1 MEQENIVDADEF
13 FLAKGEDTLPEN
25 FPELFNISAGLHF
38 LEFIPRPVETCPP
51 EFVYIPLDGKKSWL
65 NKRRLLTQ
73 LTITNWNVAWEAGHL
88 RSQFIPQVFRTDLPN
103 HLRFLTKYKD
113 ANLYLIPDDGQS
125 NFEAFAPLYYLLPLS
140 TLERFGLPVLKR
152 GLWPPFNYNEVFH
165 SHIQKGFDER
175 LAKAFASHVWPLI
188 DSGSGI
194 NSFSRDE
201 SLVVLTHNL
210 NYWLPCVYKLAE
222 DRLRSF
228 SRVEFDSLE
237 QIQQLERLRSTLPA
251 DVEADRPLR
260 GGAIWCGEREAWDA
274 TKELIEIADEHGQL
288 RGIIDA
294 VRSNRVQDDFSNRWS
309 YAKEDFERKLYRK
322 RTKTQVT
329 FVELNE
335 AKPVHAP
342 TSEVHENL
350 LWEDFITLLNPKERR
365 IVVCLKNG
373 VTRVSDIS
381 KELGYANHSPVS
393 KALTQIRKKAER
405 YLQL

>member
-1 MEQENIVDADEF
+1 MKQENVVDVDEF
-13 FLAKGEDTLPEN
+13 FLAKGVETLPEN
-25 FPELFNISAGLHF
+25 FPELSNISAGLHF
-38 LEFIPRPVETCPP
+38 LEFIPRPVETYPP
-51 EFVYIPLDGKKSWL
+51 EFVYIPLDGKKSPL

-88 RSQFIPQVFRTDLPN
+88 RSQFIPQVFRTDLPS
-103 HLRFLTKYKD
+103 HLRFLTKYED
-113 ANLYLIPDDGQS
+113 VNLYLIPDDGQS
-125 NFEAFAPLYYLLPLS
+125 NFEAFAPLYHLLPLS
-140 TLERFGLPVLKR
+140 TLTRFGLPVLKR
-152 GLWPPFNYNEVFH
+152 GLWPAFNYNEVLH

-175 LAKAFASHVWPLI
+175 LSKAFASHVWPLI

-194 NSFSRDE
+194 NAFSRDE
-201 SLVVLTHNL
+201 SLVVLTQNL

-222 DRLRSF
+222 ERLRTF
-228 SRVEFDSLE
+228 SRVDFDSLE
-237 QIQQLERLRSTLPA
+237 QIEQLKRLRSTLPA
-251 DVEADRPLR
+251 EIEADRPLR
-260 GGAIWCGEREAWDA
+260 GGAIWCGEQEAWDA

-294 VRSNRVQDDFSNRWS
+294 VRSNRVQDDFSSRWS

-322 RTKTQVT
+322 RAKIKLT
-329 FVELNE
+329 FVELDE

-373 VTRVSDIS
+373 VTRVSEIS
-381 KELGYANHSPVS
+381 KNSDMRIIAPSQRL
-393 KALTQIRKKAER
+393 
-405 YLQL
+405 

>member
-1 MEQENIVDADEF
+1 MEQENIVDVDEF
-13 FLAKGEDTLPEN
+13 FLAKGEETLPEN

-38 LEFIPRPVETCPP
+38 LEFIPRPVETYPP

-103 HLRFLTKYKD
+103 HLRFLTKYD
-113 ANLYLIPDDGQS
+113 ANLYLIPDDGRS
-125 NFEAFAPLYYLLPLS
+125 NFEAFAPLYHLLPLS
-140 TLERFGLPVLKR
+140 TLQRFGLPVLNR
-152 GLWPPFNYNEVFH
+152 GLWPPFNYNEVLH

-175 LAKAFASHVWPLI
+175 LSKAFASHVWPLI

-194 NSFSRDE
+194 NAFSRDE

-237 QIQQLERLRSTLPA
+237 QIEQLERLRSTLPA

-260 GGAIWCGEREAWDA
+260 GGAIWCGEQEAWDA
-274 TKELIEIADEHGQL
+274 TNELVEIADEHGQL

-322 RTKTQVT
+322 RTKTQLT
-329 FVELNE
+329 FVELDE

-365 IVVCLKNG
+365 IVVFLKNG

-405 YLQL
+405 YLEL

>member
-1 MEQENIVDADEF
+1 MEQENIVDVDEF
-13 FLAKGEDTLPEN
+13 FLAKGEETLPEN

-38 LEFIPRPVETCPP
+38 LEFIPRPVETYPP

-103 HLRFLTKYKD
+103 HLRFLTKYD
-113 ANLYLIPDDGQS
+113 ANLYLIPDDGRS
-125 NFEAFAPLYYLLPLS
+125 NFEAFAPLYHLLPLS
-140 TLERFGLPVLKR
+140 TLQRFGLPVLNR
-152 GLWPPFNYNEVFH
+152 GLWPPFNYNEVLH

-175 LAKAFASHVWPLI
+175 LSKAFASHVWPLI

-194 NSFSRDE
+194 NAFSRDE

-237 QIQQLERLRSTLPA
+237 QIEQLERLRSTLPA

-260 GGAIWCGEREAWDA
+260 GGAIWCGEQEAWDA
-274 TKELIEIADEHGQL
+274 TNELVEIADEHGQL

-322 RTKTQVT
+322 RTKTQLT
-329 FVELNE
+329 FVELDE

-365 IVVCLKNG
+365 IVVFLKM
-373 VTRVSDIS
+373 
-381 KELGYANHSPVS
+381 A
-393 KALTQIRKKAER
+393 
-405 YLQL
+405 